1 MSCPNRRGELA
12 AYLLGALDDS
22 ERVGLRDHLAG
33 CADCRAEFDELA
45 PLPGLLSRISVDELT
60 RDAVS
65 PDPGFTDRTMA
76 AAAARQRQA
85 RRRLAGAAAAI
96 LVAAGATAIGV
107 TAATR
112 SPTMATIRA
121 ANPVTGVHGEVQL
134 LPRAVG
140 TQLDVTVTGLA
151 THQWCVMVVVGRDG
165 TRQTAASWQATYTGS
180 ASIQGTTAIPESQ
193 VSAVVVETPSGS
205 PLLTF
210 SA

>member
-1 MSCPNRRGELA
+1 MSCPRRRGELA
-12 AYLLGALDDS
+12 AYLLGALGES
-22 ERVGLRDHLAG
+22 ERARVREHLAG
-33 CADCRAEFDELA
+33 CAECRAEFDELA
-45 PLPGLLSRISVDELT
+45 PLPGLLSRVSVDELT

-65 PDPGFTDRTMA
+65 PDPGFTDRTIA
-76 AAAARQRQA
+76 AAAGRQRHI
-85 RRRLAGAAAAI
+85 RRRLAGAAAAVV
-96 LVAAGATAIGV
+96 VAAGATAIGV
-107 TAATR
+107 TASTR
-112 SPTMATIRA
+112 SPAIATMRA
-121 ANPVTGVHGEVQL
+121 ANPATGVHGEVQL
-134 LPRAVG
+134 ISRAVG